1 MCGHHQPAKRSSKQ
15 LGTAEGTSIT
25 SGLDGLSRIWV
36 AKLTLCLKDHKG
48 SSNVRLENSR
58 KKTCLKIVIMA
69 NLLTM
74 FFVMEMIVVSGFS
87 FGASGLSMNYYFLSC
102 PIAKPVVKNT
112 TNRAR

>member
-1 MCGHHQPAKRSSKQ
+1 
-15 LGTAEGTSIT
+15 
-25 SGLDGLSRIWV
+25 
-36 AKLTLCLKDHKG
+36 
-48 SSNVRLENSR
+48 
-58 KKTCLKIVIMA
+58 MA

-112 TNRAR
+112 TNRARQDDPTLAASLVRMHFHDYSMIQC